1 LEQAATSDAQNPDIS
16 TCDHQEEQDVEE
28 PAGREEEP
36 SSERLRSTR
45 RLEFETLTTTTTTGD
60 GGSGGGGG
68 GDDDD
73 DDDGGHDDGGPS
85 SGLRKPYQRGPSTL
99 PARRPL
105 PHQRTVITPVAKT

>member
-1 LEQAATSDAQNPDIS
+1 MPGGRPKRSCSLYGVPGAG
-16 TCDHQEEQDVEE
+16 HQEEQDVEE
-28 PAGREEEP
+28 PAGRKEEP

-45 RLEFETLTTTTTTGD
+45 RLEFETLMTMPTTGD
-60 GGSGGGGG
+60 GGSGGGG
-68 GDDDD
+68 

>member
-1 LEQAATSDAQNPDIS
+1 
-16 TCDHQEEQDVEE
+16 VEE

-45 RLEFETLTTTTTTGD
+45 RLEFETLTTTSTTGD